1 MQHFFLPF
9 LLFFLFLFPFLL
21 PVAHFSVFFTISL
34 PFHATSQSPS
44 SPMSIVLFSQ
54 RLYFFFRCCCSI
66 FTFYVFS
73 LFVRR
78 AVLSFLLPFFYS
90 FSLLLHLPFLS
101 FFLFFLLF
109 CLFSSFSLFTYVTL
123 SLPLFHISH
132 LSQCFTWNII
142 FHIFQFSFFMEKQFS
157 YPLPSFPSCFSSF
170 KLLKHSY
177 FFFHFYIF
185 ILFSCFS
192 HIFACF
198 TPFYTFHFF
207 VLLNYLI
214 MFLYFYINWTF

>member
-78 AVLSFLLPFFYS
+78 AVLSFLLPFFY
-90 FSLLLHLPFLS
+90 
-101 FFLFFLLF
+101 
-109 CLFSSFSLFTYVTL
+109 SFSLFTYVTL

>member
-1 MQHFFLPF
+1 
-9 LLFFLFLFPFLL
+9 
-21 PVAHFSVFFTISL
+21 
-34 PFHATSQSPS
+34 
-44 SPMSIVLFSQ
+44 MSIVLFSQ

-90 FSLLLHLPFLS
+90 FSL
-101 FFLFFLLF
+101 FLLIF
-109 CLFSSFSLFTYVTL
+109 CFICLSYPFSSFSLFTYVTL
-123 SLPLFHISH
+123 SLPLFHVSH

-177 FFFHFYIF
+177 FFFHFYVF